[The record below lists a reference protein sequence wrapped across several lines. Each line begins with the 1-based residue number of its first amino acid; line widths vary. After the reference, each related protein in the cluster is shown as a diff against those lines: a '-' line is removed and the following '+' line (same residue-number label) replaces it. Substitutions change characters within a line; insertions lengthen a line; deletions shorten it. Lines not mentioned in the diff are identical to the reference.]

1 MKMPF
6 MALLGNRNLLVAVA
20 AVAAVVYVGWLNLT
34 IYRLERDVARM
45 QTSLEIA
52 RSNLDQALSI
62 NDANRDT
69 LGKLT
74 ADARASTNAHAQ
86 ALAAAQRRC
95 ETATRIRTEM
105 NRAIAET
112 PSTCPLAPSVRA
124 VLDGLWPDPARAA
137 AGDQDRARGREPAGG
152 AVDVPR

>member
-1 MKMPF
+1 MPF
-6 MALLGNRNLLVAVA
+6 MALLGNRNLLIAVA
-20 AVAAVVYVGWLNLT
+20 AVAALAYVGWLNLS
-34 IYRLERDVARM
+34 IYRLERDVARL
-45 QTSLEIA
+45 QTNLEIA
-52 RSNLDQALSI
+52 RNNLDQALSI

-74 ADARASTNAHAQ
+74 ADARASQNAHAH

-124 VLDGLWPDPARAA
+124 VLDGLWPDDRAA
-137 AGDQDRARGREPAGG
+137 PGNQDRARGGLPAGG
-152 AVDVPR
+152 SVDVPR

>member
-1 MKMPF
+1 MPILAMLGGRKMLLF
-6 MALLGNRNLLVAVA
+6 AALAIA
-20 AVAAVVYVGWLNLT
+20 AVLYVVWTQWT
-34 IYRLERDVARM
+34 IAGLERDVARL
-45 QTSLEIA
+45 QTNLEIA
-52 RSNLDQALSI
+52 RSNLDQALAI

-74 ADARASTNAHAQ
+74 ADARASQNAHAQ

-112 PSTCPLAPSVRA
+112 PSTCPLAPSIRA
-124 VLDGLWPDPARAA
+124 VLDGLWPDPAGAA
-137 AGDQDRARGREPAGG
+137 PGDQDRAGGGGPAGG
-152 AVDVPR
+152 SVDVPR